1 MTANSPNL
9 DHGWRCVNWYS
20 PIYVTI
26 SDSGRYHPRFNFLFQ
41 IKPIQNIWKAP
52 FCRGCPE
59 PPKIMFYSTDLLSF
73 RGGKFSTIW
82 LLGTCRDKKQTANK
96 KRQELKKLKL
106 HRICEE
112 LTKLLPVQGKE
123 RSLSLRLSASLL
135 YGTCLAYRFQADY
148 LHRTGSMKN

>member
-1 MTANSPNL
+1 
-9 DHGWRCVNWYS
+9 
-20 PIYVTI
+20 
-26 SDSGRYHPRFNFLFQ
+26 
-41 IKPIQNIWKAP
+41 
-52 FCRGCPE
+52 
-59 PPKIMFYSTDLLSF
+59 MFYSTELLSF

-148 LHRTGSMKN
+148 LHRSHEKLKCFIRKQLKTEALKISIRQSHVLYLDHDYSLDPGVSGKETAIK

>member
-1 MTANSPNL
+1 MSHDQL
-9 DHGWRCVNWYS
+9 L
-20 PIYVTI
+20 
-26 SDSGRYHPRFNFLFQ
+26 FNFQVLF
-41 IKPIQNIWKAP
+41 
-52 FCRGCPE
+52 R
-59 PPKIMFYSTDLLSF
+59 MFYSTDLLSF

-106 HRICEE
+106 HHICEE
-112 LTKLLPVQGKE
+112 LTKLLPVQGKD

-148 LHRTGSMKN
+148 LHRTGAMKN